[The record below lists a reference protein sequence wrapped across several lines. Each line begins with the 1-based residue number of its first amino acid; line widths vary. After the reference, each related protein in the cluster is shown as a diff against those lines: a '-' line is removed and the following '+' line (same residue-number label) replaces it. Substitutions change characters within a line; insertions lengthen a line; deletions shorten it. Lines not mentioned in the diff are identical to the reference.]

1 MDTPR
6 SESPHFTPAP
16 AAELDDHRFQAH
28 SLPRS
33 GTMSSDVRTRPDIS
47 LIVEGAHSPIHRD
60 YEQAVLDDDT
70 RDSRPALSPD
80 DCVGHQYSVR
90 YPSRSSSRVS
100 SARSP
105 SPPNSVD
112 AFANPEHRR
121 RVDRSATISS
131 QAPADLALG
140 LRRTMSRRPTFT
152 EDEAGGNGSGDE
164 ALPNAEEDVCFPPP
178 EENTIP
184 GGIDFEEM
192 DEFVANQSRAKPCE
206 RRRKMSTCGDPIG
219 SRYFDQIKAR
229 EDSSVIPSAV
239 GKEAPISSA
248 SSVNDEKAE
257 FCNTPTTPRHRR
269 VSNPDR
275 FSFFSSEGDA
285 TIHAPEIGDLL
296 CDGENF
302 HDLFRG
308 GQGVWW
314 LDCYNPTTEELAMLM
329 KAFAIHPLT
338 AEDIRVQ
345 ETREKVELFRS
356 YYFVCFRSFVQNKN
370 SPDFMEPVNVY
381 VIVFREGVLSFH
393 FAPCPH
399 SANVRKR
406 IRQLRDYVALSSDW
420 ICYALIDDIT
430 DSFGPVIHDIEQESD
445 AIEDGVFVARTDD
458 YTAMLRQIGECRK
471 KCMTLMRL
479 LGGKAD
485 VIKGFAK
492 RCNEQY
498 QVTPRGEIG
507 LYLGDIQDHVVTMMG
522 NLSHFEKM
530 LSRSHSNYLA
540 QLSVDSIQAN
550 NRANEVLGKIT
561 TIATILV
568 PLNLICGLFG
578 MNVRIPG
585 QHDPHLYWFFGILAT
600 IFLFVTVSFCLAKRW
615 RFI

>member
-47 LIVEGAHSPIHRD
+47 LIIEGAHSPIHRD

-70 RDSRPALSPD
+70 RDNRPALSPD
-80 DCVGHQYSVR
+80 DCVGRQYSVR

-100 SARSP
+100 STRSP

-121 RVDRSATISS
+121 RADRSATISS

-164 ALPNAEEDVCFPPP
+164 ALPNAEEDVCFPPR

-192 DEFVANQSRAKPCE
+192 DEFVANQSRVKPCE

-229 EDSSVIPSAV
+229 EDSSVIPSVV

-248 SSVNDEKAE
+248 SSVNDEKVE
-257 FCNTPTTPRHRR
+257 FCNTPATPRHRR

-314 LDCYNPTTEELAMLM
+314 LDCYNPTPEELAMLM

-420 ICYALIDDIT
+420 ICYAL
-430 DSFGPVIHDIEQESD
+430 
-445 AIEDGVFVARTDD
+445 
-458 YTAMLRQIGECRK
+458 M
-471 KCMTLMRL
+471 
-479 LGGKAD
+479 
-485 VIKGFAK
+485 
-492 RCNEQY
+492 
-498 QVTPRGEIG
+498 
-507 LYLGDIQDHVVTMMG
+507 
-522 NLSHFEKM
+522 
-530 LSRSHSNYLA
+530 
-540 QLSVDSIQAN
+540 
-550 NRANEVLGKIT
+550 
-561 TIATILV
+561 
-568 PLNLICGLFG
+568 
-578 MNVRIPG
+578 
-585 QHDPHLYWFFGILAT
+585 
-600 IFLFVTVSFCLAKRW
+600 
-615 RFI
+615 

>member
-6 SESPHFTPAP
+6 STSPSYATSPP
-16 AAELDDHRFQAH
+16 AAELDDHRFQPH

-33 GTMSSDVRTRPDIS
+33 GTVSGTHIRPDVS
-47 LIVEGAHSPIHRD
+47 QLLEGRHPRSRDNESAIYDEAETLAPPLRQDHALERRGSTARSHRD
-60 YEQAVLDDDT
+60 NAPSI
-70 RDSRPALSPD
+70 RF
-80 DCVGHQYSVR
+80 
-90 YPSRSSSRVS
+90 PSRASS
-100 SARSP
+100 RSP

-121 RVDRSATISS
+121 VRDRSGTVNSEF
-131 QAPADLALG
+131 PTELG
-140 LRRTMSRRPTFT
+140 LQRTNSRHPTFN
-152 EDEAGGNGSGDE
+152 DGDE
-164 ALPNAEEDVCFPPP
+164 GSHVNDADDASQKAAEDVCFPPP
-178 EENTIP
+178 EDTRIR

-192 DEFVANQSRAKPCE
+192 DDFVAEQNRGRSGQRQ
-206 RRRKMSTCGDPIG
+206 RKMSMAGSFKGRYVPDLQKSLADKCGAKDTN
-219 SRYFDQIKAR
+219 D
-229 EDSSVIPSAV
+229 DSSSSINEKVSLPTAR
-239 GKEAPISSA
+239 IS
-248 SSVNDEKAE
+248 
-257 FCNTPTTPRHRR
+257 H
-269 VSNPDR
+269 PDR
-275 FSFFSSEGDA
+275 FSFFSSEMDT

-296 CDGENF
+296 FDGENF

-314 LDCYNPTTEELAMLM
+314 LDCLNPTPEELAMLM
-329 KAFAIHPLT
+329 KAFSIHPLT

-345 ETREKVELFRS
+345 ETREKVELFKS
-356 YYFVCFRSFVQNKN
+356 YYFVCFRSFVQQKN
-370 SPDFMEPVNVY
+370 SEDYMEPINVY
-381 VIVFREGVLSFH
+381 IIVFREGVLSFH
-393 FAPCPH
+393 FEPSNH
-399 SANVRKR
+399 SANVRRR

-420 ICYALIDDIT
+420 ICYALIDDIV
-430 DSFGPVIHDIEQESD
+430 DSFAPLINDIENDSD
-445 AIEDGVFVARTDD
+445 AIEDAVFVARVED
-458 YTAMLRQIGECRK
+458 YSALLRRIGDCRK
-471 KCMTLMRL
+471 KTMGGMRL

-492 RCNEQY
+492 RCNEMY
-498 QVTPRGEIG
+498 SVTPRGEIG
-507 LYLGDIQDHVVTMMG
+507 LYLGDIQDHIVTMMS

-578 MNVRIPG
+578 MNVPIPG
-585 QHDPHLYWFFGILAT
+585 QESGSLGWFFGILGT
-600 IFLFVTVSFCLAKRW
+600 IFMFVFVSFFVAKRW

>member
-1 MDTPR
+1 METPR
-6 SESPHFTPAP
+6 SDSPPFGVP
-16 AAELDDHRFQAH
+16 AAELDDHRLQAH

-33 GTMSSDVRTRPDIS
+33 NTISRSVEDIRDRPDIA
-47 LIVEGAHSPIHRD
+47 IIIGDGHSPIHRD
-60 YEQAVLDDDT
+60 YEHAIVDDDAQ
-70 RDSRPALSPD
+70 DNLSPRSSD
-80 DCVGHQYSVR
+80 PNNDTSRYSVR
-90 YPSRSSSRVS
+90 YPSRASS
-100 SARSP
+100 RSP
-105 SPPNSVD
+105 SPPNSVN

-121 RVDRSATISS
+121 RQERSATITS
-131 QAPADLALG
+131 QAPSELVLG

-152 EDEAGGNGSGDE
+152 NQDEGSVVNSGDE
-164 ALPNAEEDVCFPPP
+164 ASQKAEEDVCFPPP
-178 EENTIP
+178 EETRVR

-192 DEFVANQSRAKPCE
+192 DEFVANQNRGRPQTK
-206 RRRKMSTCGDPIG
+206 RRKMSSCSSLKAERYFEGFKTKLTPTNTNGPVQVSKDNDVCSVIGEKVDLLTPG
-219 SRYFDQIKAR
+219 SRNQR
-229 EDSSVIPSAV
+229 M
-239 GKEAPISSA
+239 
-248 SSVNDEKAE
+248 
-257 FCNTPTTPRHRR
+257 
-269 VSNPDR
+269 SNPDR
-275 FSFFSSEGDA
+275 FSFFSSEMDS

-314 LDCYNPTTEELAMLM
+314 LDCFNPNTEELSMLM

-345 ETREKVELFRS
+345 ETREKVELFHS
-356 YYFVCFRSFVQNKN
+356 YYFVCFRSFIQDRE
-370 SPDFMEPVNVY
+370 SPDFMEPVNIY
-381 VIVFREGVLSFH
+381 IIVFREGVLSFH
-393 FAPCPH
+393 FNPCKH
-399 SANVRKR
+399 SAQVRKR

-430 DSFGPVIHDIEQESD
+430 DSFGPSIHDIEKESD
-445 AIEDGVFVARTDD
+445 AIEDAVFIARTDD
-458 YTAMLRQIGECRK
+458 YTELLKQIGECRK
-471 KCMTLMRL
+471 KCMGLMRL

-507 LYLGDIQDHVVTMMG
+507 LYLGDIQDHVITMMS

-540 QLSVDSIQAN
+540 QLSVDSVMASS
-550 NRANEVLGKIT
+550 RANEVLGKIT

-578 MNVRIPG
+578 MNVHVPG
-585 QHDPHLYWFFGILAT
+585 QHEEDSYYWFFGILGV
-600 IFLFVTVSFCLAKRW
+600 IFTFVMVSFFLAKRW